1 VTESLESR
9 VARVTEQ
16 VAAAALHAGRSPED
30 VMIVAVS
37 KTVDR
42 NVVDAA
48 CDLGL
53 RTFGEN
59 RVQDAARKFQTPLP
73 PGAKLHMIGQLQSN
87 KAPTAVRLFDMVE
100 SVDRPSLIAELEQ
113 QAAKLGQPLPVL
125 LQVNIAGEAQKSGC
139 EPESA
144 ESLIR
149 LITQSFHLELQGLM
163 TIAPLVSD
171 VEDARPVFR
180 GLRELRDRM
189 QDTFPDESLD
199 VLSMGMSNDYEIAI
213 DEGATMVRIGRAI
226 FEGS

>member
-1 VTESLESR
+1 
-9 VARVTEQ
+9 
-16 VAAAALHAGRSPED
+16 
-30 VMIVAVS
+30 MI
-37 KTVDR
+37 
-42 NVVDAA
+42 
-48 CDLGL
+48 
-53 RTFGEN
+53 
-59 RVQDAARKFQTPLP
+59 
-73 PGAKLHMIGQLQSN
+73 
-87 KAPTAVRLFDMVE
+87 E
-100 SVDRPSLIAELEQ
+100 SVDRPSLIAELEKH
-113 QAAKLGQPLPVL
+113 AAKLGQPLPVL

-149 LITQSFHLELQGLM
+149 PISQSIHLELQGLM

-213 DEGATMVRIGRAI
+213 DEGATIVRIGRAI